1 MHLRIT
7 SFPGRDASHYAGKQ
21 QGHDLSRNC
30 REGLR
35 AEVVTGSADSPPR
48 RRDASLRGR
57 GNEVRALGR
66 IVQAVRAG
74 ESRVLVIRGEPGVGK
89 TALLDHLATQ
99 ASGCQV
105 VRALGVQSE
114 MELAFAGLHQLC
126 TPMLNRLDHLPV
138 PQREALLT
146 ALGLSAG
153 PAPDRFLVG
162 LAVLSL
168 LSEVAGEQP
177 LMCLVDDHQWLDR
190 ASAQALGF
198 VARRLAAEPV
208 GLVFAARE
216 PGDELAGLPELVVEG
231 LPESD
236 ARALLDSVV
245 AGPLDARVRDQVVA
259 ETRGNPLAL
268 LQLPRGLT
276 PAQLA
281 GGFGLAG
288 ARPLSGRIEESFLR
302 QIQALPPE
310 ARRLLQLAAADPSGD
325 MSLVWR
331 AAGRL
336 GIPVQAGAP
345 AVEAGLAEFSPR
357 VRFGH
362 PLVRSAAYRSASVQ
376 DRREI
381 HRVLAEVTDPQLDPD
396 RRAWHRAEA
405 APGPDEEV
413 AGELERSAGRAQ
425 GRGGLAAAAAFME
438 RAAMLTPD
446 PVHRTRR
453 LLAAARAKSDSGA
466 LDAALGLLVAI
477 EADPLDALQA
487 AEVERLRG
495 QIALEQRRGGDAD
508 RLLLSAARRLQPI
521 DAGMARAAHLDAL
534 VAAIWADHMGS
545 PGVQE
550 VAQAARSAPSGPV
563 PPRALDVLLDAVALR
578 MTDGYAAAAPALT
591 RALEVVLALDVSHGE
606 SDRWL
611 WLAGGRIGQ
620 VIAMELW
627 DFESWQAL
635 AAGQVQFARDTGALM
650 HLAFALNYLART
662 HILAGELSTATRL
675 VEEDHLIADAVGHPP
690 VADTAM
696 MLAAWRGREQEAS
709 ELIEAVSREA
719 AARAAPALGR
729 RADYASAVLSNGLG
743 RSAAAYDAAR
753 RAFERESMGYGS
765 HVVPELVEAAART
778 GDLELLG
785 TVQQWLSERARVT
798 PTDWVLGI
806 EARARALLSDG
817 ESAERYHRE
826 SIERL
831 GRTRVRAQLARAHL
845 LYGEW
850 LRRERRR
857 GEAREPL
864 RTAHEMLDAMGIA
877 AFAERASRELGAT
890 GETARKR
897 TVETAVDLTT
907 QEAQVAGLARD
918 GLSNPQIAARLFIS
932 ARTVQYHLGKVF
944 SKLDITSRSQLA
956 QALPR

>member
-1 MHLRIT
+1 V
-7 SFPGRDASHYAGKQ
+7 SA
-21 QGHDLSRNC
+21 LSR
-30 REGLR
+30 
-35 AEVVTGSADSPPR
+35 
-48 RRDASLRGR
+48 
-57 GNEVRALGR
+57 
-66 IVQAVRAG
+66 IVEAVRAG
-74 ESRVLVIRGEPGVGK
+74 GSRVLVIRGEPGVGK
-89 TALLDHLATQ
+89 TALLDYLAGQ
-99 ASGCQV
+99 ASGCRV

-126 TPMLNRLDHLPV
+126 GPMLSRLDRLPG
-138 PQREALLT
+138 PQREALRT
-146 ALGLSAG
+146 AFGLAAG

-168 LSEVAGEQP
+168 LSEVAAERP
-177 LMCLVDDHQWLDR
+177 LMCLVDDQQWLDS

-198 VARRLAAEPV
+198 VARRLAAESV
-208 GLVFAARE
+208 VLVFAARD
-216 PGDELAGLPELVVEG
+216 PGDELAGLPELAVEG
-231 LPESD
+231 LADGD
-236 ARALLDSVV
+236 ARALLDSVL
-245 AGPLDARVRDQVVA
+245 AGPLDARVRDQIVA

-268 LQLPRGLT
+268 LELPRGLT

-302 QIQALPPE
+302 QIQALPPQ

-345 AVEAGLAEFSPR
+345 AVEAELAEFSPR
-357 VRFGH
+357 VRFRH

-376 DRREI
+376 DRREV
-381 HRVLAEVTDPQLDPD
+381 HRVLAEVTDPRLDPD

-413 AGELERSAGRAQ
+413 ATELERSAGRAQ
-425 GRGGLAAAAAFME
+425 SRGGLAAAAAFME
-438 RAAMLTPD
+438 RAALLTPD
-446 PVHRTRR
+446 PVRRTQR
-453 LLAAARAKSDSGA
+453 LLTAARAKCDSGA
-466 LDAALGLLVAI
+466 LDAALGLLVAV
-477 EADPLDALQA
+477 EADPLDARQA

-495 QIALEQRRGGDAD
+495 QIALDQRRGGDAG
-508 RLLLSAARRLQPI
+508 RLLLGAAGRLHRV
-521 DAGMARAAHLDAL
+521 DAGMARAAYLDAL
-534 VAAIWADHMGS
+534 VAAIWANDMAS
-545 PGVQE
+545 PAVRE
-550 VAQAARSAPSGPV
+550 AAEAARSAPPGPV
-563 PPRALDVLLDAVALR
+563 PPRAIDVLLDAVALR
-578 MTDGYAAAAPALT
+578 MTEGYAAAAPALT
-591 RALEVVLALDVSHGE
+591 RALGMFLALDAGSGE
-606 SDRWL
+606 SSRWV

-620 VIAMELW
+620 IIAMELW
-627 DFESWQAL
+627 DFGSWHAL
-635 AAGQVQFARDTGALM
+635 AAGQVEFARDTGALM

-662 HILAGELSTATRL
+662 HILAGELAAAARL
-675 VEEDHLIADAVGHPP
+675 VEEDHLIAEAAGNPP
-690 VADTAM
+690 IADTAM
-696 MLAAWRGREQEAS
+696 MLAAWQGREQEAA
-709 ELIEAVSREA
+709 ELIETISREA
-719 AARAAPALGR
+719 TARGAARLESLAA
-729 RADYASAVLSNGLG
+729 YASSVLYNGLG

-753 RAFERESMGYGS
+753 RAFEREPMGYGS
-765 HVVPELVEAAART
+765 HIVPELAEAAART
-778 GDLELLG
+778 GDVQLLG
-785 TVQQWLSERARVT
+785 ATLEWLSERARVT

-806 EARARALLSDG
+806 QARVRALLSEG
-817 ESAERYHRE
+817 EPAERCYQE

-831 GRTRVRAQLARAHL
+831 SRTRVRAQLARGYL

-877 AFAERASRELGAT
+877 AFADRAARELLAT

-897 TVETAVDLTT
+897 TVETAVELTA
-907 QEAQVAGLARD
+907 QEAQVARLARD

-944 SKLDITSRSQLA
+944 TKLDIASRSQLA
-956 QALPR
+956 HALPSDPDTAPAA